1 MAANDTFFTRLNS
14 SYIQLRN
21 AIEVHI
27 EDKLIVIQDKNK
39 LLTAEL
45 DNCKEENTNL
55 RKVSIVSNLNRQIKE
70 LTNELGIMKHKN
82 NSKQK
87 IITSLNIEL
96 EKIRDKIESATNDVE
111 ENDEDLEE
119 IDEDSE
125 EDTGDGGNDETEDDD
140 NETEDSEEE
149 RYEIEIGG
157 ITYDVDSNNKMYTEN
172 NYVGDL
178 INEIPYFFIKCYCT
192 IGSRSLYSVEDCNI
206 KIGKM
211 NTKYS
216 V

>member
-21 AIEVHI
+21 AIEMHI

-70 LTNELGIMKHKN
+70 LTNELSIMKHKN

-125 EDTGDGGNDETEDDD
+125 EEDTGDAEDGEDCGTEH
-140 NETEDSEEE
+140 DSEEE
-149 RYEIEIGG
+149 LYEIEIGG
-157 ITYDVDSNNKMYTEN
+157 ITYDVDSNNKMYSEN

>member
-1 MAANDTFFTRLNS
+1 MAATDTFFTRLNS

-45 DNCKEENTNL
+45 DNCKEENKNL

-125 EDTGDGGNDETEDDD
+125 EEDTGDGGNDETE
-140 NETEDSEEE
+140 NDSEEE
-149 RYEIEIGG
+149 LYEIEIGG

-178 INEIPYFFIKCYCT
+178 INETPYFFIKCYCT

-206 KIGKM
+206 KSGKM
-211 NTKYS
+211 NTKYA

>member
-119 IDEDSE
+119 NDEDLEE
-125 EDTGDGGNDETEDDD
+125 EDTGDGEDD
-140 NETEDSEEE
+140 EAEEDSEEE